1 MSKVLISFLGTSQK
15 VDNRKYRTADYK
27 FNDGETI
34 TTSFI
39 ADAIRKHYK
48 VDKLIL
54 IGTVRSMWEEVYE
67 TFCGEEVDSD
77 YSLNLYE
84 YCVNANSQTELYL
97 PSIEKIEQA
106 LGKDSKVVLIK
117 YGLNEQEILFNQETI
132 LGIDKY
138 LEKNDELILDI
149 THSFRSLPLFLL
161 NTIIYLQ
168 NVSLKNISISHVL
181 YGMLDV
187 SRELTYTP
195 VVDLKSLLNTSEWIV
210 GAYSFKEF
218 GNAYK
223 IANLL
228 KDENKSVYKRLI
240 RFSDAKNLNYYD
252 ALSKQVQELQALR
265 GDELPA
271 IAQIVVEP
279 IVEDYIRRMTPTDV
293 RYMFQLKLAEWHFK
307 KMNYSSS
314 YLCLTESIISYV
326 CTKVGLDDKNKEN
339 RDKAK
344 DLMFKDGKF
353 QPLRPIFNKVNS
365 VRKQLAHNVEGAKRI
380 TDMIDILENGLNDFK
395 GIINTK

>member
-15 VDNRKYRTADYK
+15 IDNRKYRAADYK
-27 FNDGETI
+27 FNDDVTI

-39 ADAIRKHYK
+39 ADAIRRYYK

-54 IGTVRSMWEEVYE
+54 IGTVKSMWEEVYE
-67 TFCGEEVDSD
+67 TFCGQDVDSD
-77 YSLNLYE
+77 YSLKLYE

-97 PSIEKIEQA
+97 PNVEKIEQA

-117 YGLNEQEILFNQETI
+117 YGLNEDEILFNQETI
-132 LGIDKY
+132 LGIEKY

-168 NVSLKNISISHVL
+168 NVSMKNISISHVL

-187 SRELTYTP
+187 SKELTYTP
-195 VVDLKSLLNTSEWIV
+195 VVNLKSLLNTSEWIV

-228 KDENKSVYKRLI
+228 KDANKSVYNRLI

-265 GDELPA
+265 GDEMPA

-293 RYMFQLKLAEWHFK
+293 RYMFQFKLAEWHYK
-307 KMNYSSS
+307 KMNFSSS
-314 YLCLTESIISYV
+314 YLCLTESMISYV
-326 CTKVGLDDKNKEN
+326 CTNSRLDDKIKEN
-339 RDKAK
+339 RDMAK
-344 DLMFKDGKF
+344 ELMFKDVKF
-353 QPLRPIFNKVNS
+353 RCIRPIYNKVNS
-365 VRKQLAHNVEGAKRI
+365 VRKQLAHNVEGAKSI
-380 TDMIDILENGLNDFK
+380 TDMIDILEKGLNDFK
-395 GIINTK
+395 SIINTK

>member
-84 YCVNANSQTELYL
+84 YCVNANSQTDLYL

-228 KDENKSVYKRLI
+228 KNENKSVYKRLI

>member
-84 YCVNANSQTELYL
+84 YCVNANSQTDLYL

>member
-15 VDNRKYRTADYK
+15 QENRKCRTADYK

-54 IGTVRSMWEEVYE
+54 IGTVKSMWEEVYE

-106 LGKDSKVVLIK
+106 LGFGSKIVLIK
-117 YGLNEQEILFNQETI
+117 YGLNEEEILFNQETI
-132 LGIDKY
+132 LGIEQY
-138 LEKNDELILDI
+138 LEKNDELIVDI

-187 SRELTYTP
+187 SRELNYTP
-195 VVDLKSLLNTSEWIV
+195 VVDLKSLLNTNDWIV

-223 IANLL
+223 VAELL
-228 KDENKSVYKRLI
+228 KDESKDICNRLI

-252 ALSKQVQELQALR
+252 ALEKQVQELQALR
-265 GDELPA
+265 GEEKMSP
-271 IAQIVVEP
+271 IAEIVVQP
-279 IVEDYIRRMTPTDV
+279 IVEDYIKKMNLTK
-293 RYMFQLKLAEWHFK
+293 RYLFQFNLAKWHFQ

-314 YLCLTESIISYV
+314 YICFTESIISYV
-326 CTKVGLDDKNKEN
+326 CELAGLNDKSKNDREE
-339 RDKAK
+339 AK
-344 DLMFKDGKF
+344 NLMFRDYKF
-353 QPLRPIFNKVNS
+353 GVVRPIYNKINS
-365 VRKQLAHNVEGAKRI
+365 VRKQLAHNVEGEKSI
-380 TDMIDILENGLNDFK
+380 SDMINNLKIGLAEFEK
-395 GIINTK
+395 IIKTK